1 MKFIIGFI
9 RTLLLIPSVFITNFV
24 IWILW
29 FFTFGRLFNINN
41 VIITLNS
48 FLIKLIYRN
57 K

>member
-24 IWILW
+24 IWVFWCI
-29 FFTFGRLFNINN
+29 TFGRLFNINN
-41 VIITLNS
+41 VIIALNS
-48 FLIKLIYRN
+48 FLIKLIYHN